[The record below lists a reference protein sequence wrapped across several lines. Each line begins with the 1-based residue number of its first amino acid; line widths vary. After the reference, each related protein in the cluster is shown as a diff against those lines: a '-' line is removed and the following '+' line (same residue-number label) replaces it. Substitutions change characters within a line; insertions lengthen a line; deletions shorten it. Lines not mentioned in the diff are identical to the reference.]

1 MTTTTI
7 TCARCGTA
15 GGRVAFRPFAND
27 LGQRI
32 FDTICANCWAEWL
45 KTQQQL
51 INHYGLVPHQPQAKA
66 FLLKNLE
73 QFLFGD
79 GAPDSIA

>member
-1 MTTTTI
+1 MNTVQ
-7 TCARCGTA
+7 CVRCGLA
-15 GGRVAFRPFAND
+15 GERQAFKPFASE

-32 FDTICANCWAEWL
+32 HDEICKDCWAAWL

-66 FLLKNLE
+66 FLMRNLE
-73 QFLFGD
+73 EFLFGD
-79 GAPDSIA
+79 GAPDRIA

>member
-1 MTTTTI
+1 MNAI
-7 TCARCGTA
+7 TCTRCGQSGDRQT
-15 GGRVAFRPFAND
+15 FKPFPTE

-32 FDTICANCWAEWL
+32 YDSICKTCWADWL

-51 INHYGLVPHQPQAKA
+51 INHYALVPHQPSARA

-73 QFLFGD
+73 QFCFGD
-79 GAPDSIA
+79 GAPDSIP